1 MPRKRMNYSSLI
13 VFWLSFQGREKIIFS
28 VLHSWEIWRGFYYEK
43 WIGNVRLTSFINF
56 QMIGYLSRVQKYK
69 LDLSPPLI
77 SLSILL
83 GSNEIR
89 CRQKLDFPTNQDIP
103 LSRRKKTWGG
113 ENSDASLQFS
123 GRGKKTGLKK
133 VKEERSIFIA
143 SVFFGGEGN
152 YIITR
157 QQKESKLPTY
167 KEFLP
172 NFWDCVSG
180 KQAYLAKEDGVI
192 CSSFLHFWRIR
203 GASNQKCTHIA
214 KCGFRSS
221 SLIFWTW
228 NRGRKIKWRKNPSIL
243 ILERGGGCL
252 FCNDISKRKK
262 NPNFV

>member
-1 MPRKRMNYSSLI
+1 MP
-13 VFWLSFQGREKIIFS
+13 
-28 VLHSWEIWRGFYYEK
+28 
-43 WIGNVRLTSFINF
+43 
-56 QMIGYLSRVQKYK
+56 
-69 LDLSPPLI
+69 
-77 SLSILL
+77 
-83 GSNEIR
+83 
-89 CRQKLDFPTNQDIP
+89 
-103 LSRRKKTWGG
+103 
-113 ENSDASLQFS
+113 QF
-123 GRGKKTGLKK
+123 
-133 VKEERSIFIA
+133 
-143 SVFFGGEGN
+143 FFGGGN

-157 QQKESKLPTY
+157 QQKESELPTY

-262 NPNFV
+262 TPILYSRFIQKGAVPNSNFRLLSSINGWVFPSDFTMCVPPPSFSPKNQIQSLSIFIRPFGSGWGKLKGRDVEINGFWSSYLRGGA